1 MESMGKVFEF
11 SFGEDPAKWLHRFKA
26 NASGKEITV
35 WGDAKAGWLSG
46 GESGVGFSVEG
57 TYKIVEGKIMISI
70 KSKSA
75 LYSWEQ
81 IGSVLKD
88 LVEG

>member
-1 MESMGKVFEF
+1 MGKVFEF
-11 SFGEDPAKWLHRFKA
+11 SLGEDLAKGLQKFKA
-26 NASGKEITV
+26 NASAKQITV

-57 TYKIVEGKIMISI
+57 TYRVVEGNIVISV
-70 KSKSA
+70 KNKSA
-75 LYSWEQ
+75 LYSWDQ
-81 IGSVLKD
+81 VGSVLKG